1 MIFNQP
7 LWLMAALLV
16 LPILAMRKH
25 QARIRVSSTSFL
37 KPSSGSYALSFLPQ
51 ALLGAS
57 IAASAITLSDPQIKL
72 AQTTTTTTMG
82 RDIILA
88 LDYSGSMAEPFKG
101 DLPKRD
107 NQDEFAAR
115 WNGRLIDEQE
125 SEFEVRRIEAAQQA
139 ILKFVDKRRDAGN
152 GDSIGLIAFDNRPIL
167 RWPLD
172 RDLMQ
177 ISRHG
182 NFVPRGKGPR
192 GLGGGTNFGTKIPGP
207 IDLAATHFEKKGR
220 CQTRI
225 LILVTDGENEID
237 KDSKNRLEK
246 LIADTSIRL
255 YVIGVGESLKGD
267 QADIAQ
273 LCLDVGGK
281 VFRVERSA
289 DLDNCFAEIDSLES
303 SPVPLSTHRDYQ
315 PVFYVFLS
323 VAAACCALWGF
334 SEAVISGR

>member
-182 NFVPRGKGPR
+182 NF
-192 GLGGGTNFGTKIPGP
+192 
-207 IDLAATHFEKKGR
+207 
-220 CQTRI
+220 
-225 LILVTDGENEID
+225 
-237 KDSKNRLEK
+237 
-246 LIADTSIRL
+246 
-255 YVIGVGESLKGD
+255 
-267 QADIAQ
+267 
-273 LCLDVGGK
+273 
-281 VFRVERSA
+281 
-289 DLDNCFAEIDSLES
+289 
-303 SPVPLSTHRDYQ
+303 
-315 PVFYVFLS
+315 
-323 VAAACCALWGF
+323 
-334 SEAVISGR
+334 